1 MIEVRQDDLFD
12 DPAEALVNTVNCE
25 GVMGRGIAL
34 QFKRRFPKN
43 YEAYAKA
50 CKRGE
55 VVPGR
60 VFVFETGAFMGPQF
74 IFNFPTKRH
83 WRMASRMEDIEA
95 GLRDLV
101 RVVRELGIA
110 SVAIP
115 PLGCGLGG
123 LSWPEVKARV
133 EEAFQPLLEV
143 HVSLYAPGQTPA
155 ATSIPPSQKAPEMT
169 VGRAVL
175 VCLIDAYLDG
185 GMDPECTLLELH
197 KLLYFLQEAGEPLR
211 LVYEKGRYGPYAK
224 NLHHVLNRI
233 EGHFINGF
241 ADGGEA
247 PGKVLTL
254 RQGVR
259 ARAKA
264 FLEGQPETLAR
275 LRRVTSLV
283 EGFESPR
290 WMELLA
296 TVHWVIVHEGARTFE
311 AVVQAVHRW
320 NERKSLFTQR
330 QIGIAL
336 QMLQRRGWLP
346 VPFHA
351 ETLPEASDGV
361 AWHEEAYVL
370 RLAEPSV
377 GS

>member
-1 MIEVRQDDLFD
+1 MFD

-74 IFNFPTKRH
+74 ILNFPTKRH
-83 WRMASRMEDIEA
+83 WRMNSRMEDIEA

-101 RVVRELGIA
+101 RVVRELGIT

-123 LSWPEVKARV
+123 LSWLAVKARV
-133 EEAFQPLLEV
+133 EAAFQALPEV
-143 HVSLYAPGQTPA
+143 RATLYAPGQTPA
-155 ATSIPPSQKAPEMT
+155 AESIPPSQAVPKMT
-169 VGRAVL
+169 VGWAVL

-185 GMDPECTLLELH
+185 GLDPECTLLELH
-197 KLLYFLQEAGEPLR
+197 KLLYFLQEAGEPLK
-211 LVYEKGRYGPYAK
+211 LNYEKGRYGPYAK

-233 EGHFINGF
+233 EGHFIDGF

-254 RQGVR
+254 RRGSR
-259 ARAKA
+259 AQAKA
-264 FLEGQPETLAR
+264 FLEGHTETLAR
-275 LRRVTSLV
+275 LHRVTALV

-296 TVHWVIVHEGARTFE
+296 TVHWVIVHEGARTFDVVIR
-311 AVVQAVHRW
+311 AVYGW
-320 NERKSLFTQR
+320 NIRKRLFTKR

-336 QMLQRRGWLP
+336 QMLQKRGWLP
-346 VPFHA
+346 VTFHV
-351 ETLPEASDGV
+351 ETLPEPSAGV
-361 AWHEEAYVL
+361 VRRDESYAL

-377 GS
+377 EA